1 MKKLINSVAI
11 VIFVIFMAYNISC
24 SQDKSD
30 SQNKGDIQSDTIDW
44 TKYDIGLKQAAED
57 GKYVMAYFWRDG

>member
-1 MKKLINSVAI
+1 MKKLISSAAI
-11 VIFVIFMAYNISC
+11 AIFVIFLAYNVSC

-30 SQNKGDIQSDTIDW
+30 SKNKSDIQSDTIEW
-44 TKYDIGLKQAAED
+44 TNYDIGLKQAAED